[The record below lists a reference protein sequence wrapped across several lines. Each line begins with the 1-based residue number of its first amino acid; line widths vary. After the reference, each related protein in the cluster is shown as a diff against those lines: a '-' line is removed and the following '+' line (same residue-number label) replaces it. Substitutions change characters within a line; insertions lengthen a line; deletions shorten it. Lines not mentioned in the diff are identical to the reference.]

1 MHRVIRLSHRL
12 KSSARPPVMPKG
24 RLDDK
29 TDTDLEAVKRMPA
42 SKKGKLFKEEAPIP
56 KHPGGVN
63 TETGERGGPGGLEPT
78 RYGDWE
84 RKGRISDFWK
94 TVQYLLFSSNKVST
108 FTFRRMAQQ
117 QVLLDKF
124 GDLGLTVT
132 MKDEL
137 FELMDICSQYNLSK
151 YIYYSRKF

>member
-1 MHRVIRLSHRL
+1 MIKIIAFRMHRVIRLSHRL

-63 TETGERGGPGGLEPT
+63 PETGERGGPGGLEPT

-84 RKGRISDFWK
+84 RKGRISDF
-94 TVQYLLFSSNKVST
+94 
-108 FTFRRMAQQ
+108 
-117 QVLLDKF
+117 
-124 GDLGLTVT
+124 
-132 MKDEL
+132 
-137 FELMDICSQYNLSK
+137 
-151 YIYYSRKF
+151 